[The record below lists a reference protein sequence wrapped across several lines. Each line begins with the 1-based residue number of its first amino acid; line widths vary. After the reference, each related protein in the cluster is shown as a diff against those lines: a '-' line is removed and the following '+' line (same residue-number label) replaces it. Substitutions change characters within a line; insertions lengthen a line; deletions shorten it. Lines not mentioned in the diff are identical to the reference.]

1 MNIVSSLRAGLAAI
15 GTILIAVEPSGAQ
28 SPDYARIVMLR
39 EQQELYSAEP
49 VTVILN
55 GRTIGTLGNGTFLS
69 ADVLAGTQSLTAS
82 IRLSQAFTTFDLRAG
97 KTAYIVLKME
107 SGNLMS
113 AGGLGP
119 GAQLA
124 LVPQGTSGQNL
135 LSMHFVDE
143 SSAKTALAALPLA
156 Q

>member
-1 MNIVSSLRAGLAAI
+1 MNIVSSLRAALAAI
-15 GTILIAVEPSGAQ
+15 GTILIAVEPSAAQ

-39 EQQELYSAEP
+39 EQHELYSAEP

-55 GRTIGTLGNGTFLS
+55 GRMIGTLGNGTFLS
-69 ADVLAGTQSLTAS
+69 ADVLAGTQILTAS
-82 IRLSQAFTTFDLRAG
+82 IPLSQAFTTFDLGAG

-107 SGNLMS
+107 PGSLPS
-113 AGGLGP
+113 AAGFGP

-124 LVPQGTSGQNL
+124 PVSQGTSGQSL

-143 SSAKTALAALPLA
+143 ASAMTALAALPLA